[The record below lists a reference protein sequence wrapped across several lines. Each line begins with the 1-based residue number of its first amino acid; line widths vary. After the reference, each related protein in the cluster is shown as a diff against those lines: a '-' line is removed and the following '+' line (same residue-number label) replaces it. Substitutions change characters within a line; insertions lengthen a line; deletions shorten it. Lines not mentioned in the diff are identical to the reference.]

1 MHRNASQ
8 CYAILRKIRESG
20 PVRQVPLPQ
29 PKARTPRRSTRNGPG
44 KIQLIS
50 LWKLNLRENGFGC
63 PKNVIGS
70 DKRFRK
76 VFAAGSCTVSLLFAA
91 LWYSANSALRD
102 TGQQINATMATKG
115 SMIVFIFTVLAA
127 GCCKW
132 LAKG

>member
-1 MHRNASQ
+1 MKLLRWMIFSVIVALTPLWLNAVIFLAKNKS
-8 CYAILRKIRESG
+8 ISEV
-20 PVRQVPLPQ
+20 PVLVL
-29 PKARTPRRSTRNGPG
+29 AGG
-44 KIQLIS
+44 ELLLIS
-50 LWKLNLRENGFGC
+50 TAFAADAIGDL
-63 PKNVIGS
+63 IATGS